1 MQVAR
6 LIPNMRDKKESVQPL
21 TPIVSEERLTD
32 DQLVSAALEGDD
44 TAYKQL
50 MDRHSQRVFSIIGSY
65 FKQPD
70 LREEI
75 AQDVFVKAYFAL
87 KSYGKGERFD
97 AWLARIAVN
106 RCYDELRRRKR
117 HPEMSFT
124 DITDDE
130 DTWLEGAVAKS
141 AKETFK
147 MEQGREVAR
156 DLAEKLL
163 ATLPADDRLVLS
175 LIDGEDYS
183 LAEVADMTGWTVGKI
198 KMKAMRARRRLSETL
213 GRLLDGRKTKR
224 PVLTG
229 K

>member
-1 MQVAR
+1 MRVAL
-6 LIPNMRDKKESVQPL
+6 LIPEMTENYKDVRPPLAVQEDDRQ
-21 TPIVSEERLTD
+21 SD
-32 DQLVSAALEGDD
+32 DQLVAATLNSDD
-44 TAYKQL
+44 GAYKEL
-50 MDRHSQRVFSIIGSY
+50 MDRHSQRVFSIVGSY

-87 KSYGKGERFD
+87 KSYARGERFD
-97 AWLARIAVN
+97 AWLARITVN

-130 DTWLEGAVAKS
+130 DTWLEGAIAQS
-141 AKETFK
+141 AKDTFRA
-147 MEQGREVAR
+147 EQQREVAH

-183 LAEVADMTGWTVGKI
+183 LAEVSDITGWTIGKI
-198 KMKAMRARRRLSETL
+198 KMRAMRARRRLNETL
-213 GRLLDGRKTKR
+213 SRLLYGRKPKR
-224 PVLTG
+224 PVLSS
-229 K
+229 